1 MGDITLMFFTVV
13 AGIVGALFLYE
24 SELMISEEK
33 KRTKYD
39 EGKDE

>member
-1 MGDITLMFFTVV
+1 MGDITLMFFTVG

-33 KRTKYD
+33 RTKYD